1 MRNAASALLLLAA
14 VLCAACDPRSQPAT
28 DMPIAGVA
36 RPGLAAGQAGAAG
49 IAWFTGDVEAA
60 FAAAAQSRKPIFLYW
75 GAEWCPTCKQLK
87 SSVFSRSDFIERSKL
102 FVPVYLDGDLP
113 AAQKWGD
120 VFRVAGYP
128 TVVILGPDRTEI
140 TRIAGGMD
148 LSLYASVLENTLG
161 DVRPVREI
169 VELAAA
175 RAEPLEADDC
185 RRLAYHAFHLEDEQG
200 FAPELLARA
209 FESASRQCPAP
220 LATERARLLIMTA
233 SQVGAMEAG
242 AIGAGIQTSA
252 RYRALIDQV
261 SESLGDTTAAAA
273 NADAL
278 GLLGAP
284 FFTAARAGA
293 PQAVASL
300 RERWMRVAAAVAS
313 DASRAPADQLNAER
327 LKLAAARGLAP
338 DGSVPSHVAR
348 EALDRAGQMLA
359 QPAAPLVHA
368 SIVNAAVNIYL
379 DLGDLTRAQALLAGE
394 AATSRHPYYYLGD
407 LADVEEKLG
416 RTGDAVE
423 HLRQAYAAARGPASR
438 FQWGFNYV
446 SGLLRMRPDDTAAIL
461 DAGLA
466 MLGELDGPDG
476 IHGRTRIRL
485 QRLDAQ
491 MREWATTRARRDV
504 VTKLHE
510 KLVAVCAIGNAAGS
524 RLSACAGA
532 FQPAAR

>member
-1 MRNAASALLLLAA
+1 MQDALQA
-14 VLCAACDPRSQPAT
+14 DAT
-28 DMPIAGVA
+28 
-36 RPGLAAGQAGAAG
+36 G
-49 IAWFTGDVEAA
+49 IAWFNGDVEAA
-60 FAAAAQSRKPIFLYW
+60 FAAAAQSRKPVFLYW

-87 SSVFSRSDFIERSKL
+87 SSVFSRTDFIERSKL
-102 FVPVYLDGDLP
+102 FVPVYLDGDLA

-120 VFRVAGYP
+120 VFRVMGYP

-148 LSLYASVLENTLG
+148 LSLYASVLDNALG

-169 VELAAA
+169 VELAAS
-175 RAEPLEADDC
+175 RPHQLGSDDC
-185 RRLAYHAFHLEDEQG
+185 RRLAYHAFHLEDPQAFE
-200 FAPELLARA
+200 PDLLARA

-220 LATERARLLIMTA
+220 LAKERARLLIMTA

-242 AIGAGIQTSA
+242 AIGAGIQPSA

-261 SESLGDTTAAAA
+261 SESLDDTATAAA

-278 GLLGAP
+278 GLLGPA
-284 FFTAARAGA
+284 FFMAARVGA
-293 PQAVASL
+293 PQAVAVL

-327 LKLAAARGLAP
+327 LKVAAARGLAP
-338 DGSVPSHVAR
+338 DGVMPSDIAQ

-359 QPAAPLVHA
+359 QPAEPFVHA

-379 DLGDLTRAQALLAGE
+379 DLGDLTRAQALLARE
-394 AATSRHPYYYLGD
+394 AATSKHPYYYLGD

-416 RTGDAVE
+416 RKVDAVE
-423 HLRQAYAAARGPASR
+423 HLRQAYAVARGPASR

-446 SGLLRMRPDDTAAIL
+446 SGLVRMRPDDTAAIL

-466 MLGELDGPDG
+466 MLGELDGPDS

-485 QRLDAQ
+485 GRLDAQ
-491 MREWATTRARRDV
+491 MREWATTQSRRDV
-504 VTKLHE
+504 VAKLHE
-510 KLVAVCAIGNAAGS
+510 KLASICSGGAGDARTTVS
-524 RLSACAGA
+524 CGRF
-532 FQPAAR
+532 FQRDPGRDKA